1 MVLTIEDVRKVA
13 ELARLELSDEE
24 IEAYRQRL
32 SDVLAYVEQLNELD
46 LQDVE
51 PTAHAVAQINV
62 WREDEA
68 RPSLPLEE
76 VLFNA
81 PAHSDD
87 QFQIQSVL
95 SDE

>member
-13 ELARLELSDEE
+13 ELARLELTEEE
-24 IEAYRQRL
+24 IEAYRGRL

-46 LQDVE
+46 LQDVQ
-51 PTAHAVAQINV
+51 PTTHAVAQINV

-68 RPSLPLEE
+68 RPSLPLES

-81 PAHSDD
+81 PAHADE
-87 QFQIQSVL
+87 QFHTQSVL
-95 SDE
+95 SDA